1 MLLFA
6 AIKDVVDTAHTIKD
20 VINVTKMVSVI
31 KPTEDIELD
40 RITLDGWIVVS
51 YPDIRSNS
59 NSILIK
65 TNT

>member
-6 AIKDVVDTAHTIKD
+6 AIKNVVDTAHTIKN
-20 VINVTKMVSVI
+20 VIDVTKMVSVT

-40 RITLDGWIVVS
+40 GVTLDGWLVVS

-59 NSILIK
+59 ILIE

>member
-6 AIKDVVDTAHTIKD
+6 AIKNVVDTAHTIKD
-20 VINVTKMVSVI
+20 AINVTKIVSVT
-31 KPTEDIELD
+31 KPTEDVELD
-40 RITLDGWIVVS
+40 GVTLDGWLVVS

>member
-6 AIKDVVDTAHTIKD
+6 AIKNVVDTVHAMKD
-20 VINVTKMVSVI
+20 AIGNVKMVSVT
-31 KPTEDIELD
+31 KPTEDVELD
-40 RITLDGWIVVS
+40 GVTLDGWLVVS

>member
-6 AIKDVVDTAHTIKD
+6 AIKNVVDTAHAIKD
-20 VINVTKMVSVI
+20 AIGNVKIVSVT
-31 KPTEDIELD
+31 KPTEDVELD
-40 RITLDGWIVVS
+40 GVTLDGWLVVS

>member
-1 MLLFA
+1 
-6 AIKDVVDTAHTIKD
+6 
-20 VINVTKMVSVI
+20 MVSVT
-31 KPTEDIELD
+31 KPTEDVELD
-40 RITLDGWIVVS
+40 GVTLDGWLVVS

>member
-20 VINVTKMVSVI
+20 VINVTKMGSVI
-31 KPTEDIELD
+31 KPTEDVELD
-40 RITLDGWIVVS
+40 RVTLDGWLVVS

>member
-1 MLLFA
+1 MILFA

-20 VINVTKMVSVI
+20 AIRNVKIVSVT
-31 KPTEDIELD
+31 KPTEDVELD
-40 RITLDGWIVVS
+40 EVTLDGWLVVS

-59 NSILIK
+59 IVIE

>member
-6 AIKDVVDTAHTIKD
+6 AIKDVVDTAHAIKD
-20 VINVTKMVSVI
+20 VINVTKMVSVT
-31 KPTEDIELD
+31 KPTEDVELD
-40 RITLDGWIVVS
+40 GVTLDGWLVIS

>member
-6 AIKDVVDTAHTIKD
+6 ATKNVVDTAHTIKD
-20 VINVTKMVSVI
+20 VINVTKMGSVI
-31 KPTEDIELD
+31 KPTEDVELD
-40 RITLDGWIVVS
+40 RVTLDGWLVVS

>member
-6 AIKDVVDTAHTIKD
+6 AIKNVVDNAHAIKGIVD
-20 VINVTKMVSVI
+20 VTKMVSVT
-31 KPTEDIELD
+31 KPTEDVELD
-40 RITLDGWIVVS
+40 GVALDGWLVVS
-51 YPDIRSNS
+51 YPDIHS